1 MRNRKKFLAGMLAA
15 TMVLNM
21 ALSVDV
27 SAEEGSEATN
37 CKNTV
42 VEMNETAVA
51 ENNVYYV
58 SSEWK

>member
-27 SAEEGSEATN
+27 SAEKAR
-37 CKNTV
+37 KHKLQKIQW
-42 VEMNETAVA
+42 
-51 ENNVYYV
+51 
-58 SSEWK
+58 WK

>member
-27 SAEEGSEATN
+27 MKIKKQLTILCAKSTI
-37 CKNTV
+37 
-42 VEMNETAVA
+42 
-51 ENNVYYV
+51 
-58 SSEWK
+58 

>member
-27 SAEEGSEATN
+27 SAEEGSEAQTA
-37 CKNTV
+37 KKYSGG
-42 VEMNETAVA
+42 NE
-51 ENNVYYV
+51 
-58 SSEWK
+58 